1 MYSIIKTCKIKF
13 NNSIKKISL
22 PKPKTQ
28 SLMKY
33 LLFIALIALTMAQQ
47 KEIQQMENDF
57 AFHYNSGDFEA
68 VAKAYNPGALLIPP
82 TGDSFIP

>member
-1 MYSIIKTCKIKF
+1 MKLNII
-13 NNSIKKISL
+13 IKKISKT
-22 PKPKTQ
+22 KPKTQ

-68 VAKAYNPGALLIPP
+68 VAKVYNPGALLIPP
-82 TGDSFIP
+82 TGDAFIP